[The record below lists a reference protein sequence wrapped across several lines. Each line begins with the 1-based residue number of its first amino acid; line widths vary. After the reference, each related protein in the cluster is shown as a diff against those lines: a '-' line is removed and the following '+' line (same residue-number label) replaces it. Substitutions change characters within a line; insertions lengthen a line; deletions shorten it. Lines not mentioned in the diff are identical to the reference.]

1 MKNVKLMT
9 LILISLFFVS
19 CALGKNIFISKN
31 PMGEEPNPEHEE
43 ILEEGADTESY
54 LSAGIEK
61 LRNQENKSAII
72 ELKKALILDPGSI
85 DAYYYLAVAEQRMGY
100 LGDAI
105 ESYQAALRNDPLFY
119 EARFNLATIYG
130 VRKEYNLA
138 LKQFKKALEIY
149 PEDADLHYNM
159 AFSYDQMGEKGK
171 AIAGYKKASQLQPN
185 MVDAYMRLAVLYE
198 LLERPSEA
206 MGEYRKV
213 LKVDPDSQIAK
224 RKLEELSSRERERTE
239 ITKVERAPQPTQ
251 PSEQSQPK
259 EGKLKKWLKMPKV
272 ALAKVVSLPK
282 KVFRSDKE
290 PKASEKGP
298 VEFIEKFRF
307 GLDSKFVTQKDV
319 SFEENGVDN
328 KITSKR
334 AIAQIGYAPDFLN
347 VFNLKDTQMYVNL
360 GSISM
365 GFDNLV
371 NAGSYD
377 YQVEKAMSLA
387 YGAGV
392 SSNVYN
398 LSAYNLGVNV
408 NLGFLHYAPEF
419 DVPIGNQK
427 GTATVDI
434 TELQL
439 AADTIYKGFNKFSPY
454 FGLLY
459 AQTSGSFESSG
470 ANPLDFDGKDSIG
483 CRIGTGYNWQKN
495 LILSGEFRLMDENA
509 LSLSINYVF

>member
-1 MKNVKLMT
+1 MKNVKLT
-9 LILISLFFVS
+9 ALILISLFFVS
-19 CALGKNIFISKN
+19 CALGKNIFISKK
-31 PMGEEPNPEHEE
+31 PMGEEPIPEHEE
-43 ILEEGADTESY
+43 VLEEGADTESY

-61 LRNQENKSAII
+61 LRNQENKAAFI
-72 ELKKALILDPGSI
+72 ELKKALILNPGNT
-85 DAYYYLAVAEQRMGY
+85 DAYYYLALAEQRMGY
-100 LGDAI
+100 LDDAI
-105 ESYQAALRNDPLFY
+105 ESYQAALKNDPLFY

-159 AFSYDQMGEKGK
+159 AFSYDQMGEKDK

-185 MVDAYMRLAVLYE
+185 MIDAYMRLAILYE
-198 LLERPSEA
+198 FLEMPSEA

-213 LKVDPDSQIAK
+213 LKVDPDSEIAK

-239 ITKVERAPQPTQ
+239 ITKVESAPQPTQ
-251 PSEQSQPK
+251 PPEQTQPE
-259 EGKLKKWLKMPKV
+259 EGILKN
-272 ALAKVVSLPK
+272 ALAKVLSLPK
-282 KVFRSDKE
+282 KLHRSDKE
-290 PKASEKGP
+290 PKVSEKQS

-319 SFEENGVDN
+319 SFEENRVDN

-334 AIAQIGYAPDFLN
+334 AIAQVGYAADFLN
-347 VFNLKDTQMYVNL
+347 VFNLKDTQMFVNL
-360 GSISM
+360 GSVSM

-371 NAGSYD
+371 NAGSDD

-392 SSNVYN
+392 SSNVFN
-398 LSAYNLGVNV
+398 LPAYNLGVNV

-419 DVPIGNQK
+419 DFVNQDTGDQK

-439 AADTIYKGFNKFSPY
+439 AADTIYKGFNKFLPY

-459 AQTSGSFESSG
+459 AQTSGSFEISG
-470 ANPLDFDGKDSIG
+470 ANSLDFDGKDSIG

-495 LILSGEFRLMDENA
+495 LTLSGEFRLLDENA
-509 LSLSINYVF
+509 LSLSLNYAF

>member
-1 MKNVKLMT
+1 MKNVKLMA

-19 CALGKNIFISKN
+19 CALGKNVFISKN
-31 PMGEEPNPEHEE
+31 SMGEEPNPEYEE
-43 ILEEGADTESY
+43 VLEEGADTESY

-61 LRNQENKSAII
+61 LRNQENEAAII
-72 ELKKALILDPGSI
+72 EIKKALILDPGNT

-100 LGDAI
+100 LDDAI
-105 ESYQAALRNDPLFY
+105 ESYQAALKHDPLFY

-130 VRKEYNLA
+130 VRKEHNLA
-138 LKQFKKALEIY
+138 LKQFKKALELY
-149 PEDADLHYNM
+149 PEDADLYYNM
-159 AFSYDQMGEKGK
+159 AFSYDQMGKKGK

-185 MVDAYMRLAVLYE
+185 MVDAYMRLAILYE
-198 LLERPSEA
+198 LQERPSEA

-213 LKVDPDSQIAK
+213 LKVNPDSQIAK
-224 RKLEELSSRERERTE
+224 R
-239 ITKVERAPQPTQ
+239 
-251 PSEQSQPK
+251 K

-290 PKASEKGP
+290 PKASEKGS
-298 VEFIEKFRF
+298 VEFVEKFRF
-307 GLDSKFVTQKDV
+307 GFDSKFVTQKDV
-319 SFEENGVDN
+319 SFEENGADN

-347 VFNLKDTQMYVNL
+347 VFNLKNTQMYLNL

-365 GFDNLV
+365 GFDNFV
-371 NAGSYD
+371 NVGSKD

-392 SSNVYN
+392 SSNIYN

-408 NLGFLHYAPEF
+408 NLGFLYYAPEF
-419 DVPIGNQK
+419 DYVYQAQQR
-427 GTATVDI
+427 TATVDI

-459 AQTSGSFESSG
+459 AQTSGSFELSGSSR
-470 ANPLDFDGKDSIG
+470 DFDGKDSIG

-495 LILSGEFRLMDENA
+495 ITLSGEFRLMDENA
-509 LSLSINYVF
+509 LSLSVNYVF